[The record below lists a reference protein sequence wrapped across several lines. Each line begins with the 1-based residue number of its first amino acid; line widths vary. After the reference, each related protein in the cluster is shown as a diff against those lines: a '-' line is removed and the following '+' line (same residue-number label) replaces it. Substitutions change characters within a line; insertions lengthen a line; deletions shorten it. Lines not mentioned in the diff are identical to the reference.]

1 MHRHSK
7 RIHFRFLGLSPVA
20 LGLLLTV
27 LAGDPASAQTGSPAE
42 GDEAESTAVLAQDT
56 KFTPANSEKD
66 PFKPLIT
73 KPEPPKIDLKPI
85 DSQPASRAIDIK
97 PVIKPVQL
105 RVTGICGNDN
115 ERLAMIEF
123 ENKPYVV
130 FKEMTVD
137 GMFKVVDILSD
148 NIVVYSIKEQMRRT
162 FPIGG
167 GKE

>member
-1 MHRHSK
+1 MLRQSK
-7 RIHFRFLGLSPVA
+7 RINFRFLGLSPIA

-27 LAGDPASAQTGSPAE
+27 LAGDPALAQTGSPAE
-42 GDEAESTAVLAQDT
+42 GDEAENTAALAQDT
-56 KFTPANSEKD
+56 KFTPSSSGKD

-73 KPEPPKIDLKPI
+73 RQEPPKNEPRIDP
-85 DSQPASRAIDIK
+85 QPASRAVEIE
-97 PVIKPVQL
+97 PVTKSLQI

-123 ENKPYVV
+123 ENKSYVV

-148 NIVVYSIKEQMRRT
+148 NIVVYSIKDQMRRT